1 MDVYKFGG
9 ASVADAQGVRNV
21 TGILEKMKGRP
32 VMVVVSAM
40 GKTTNAL
47 ETVAEAYYAGRR
59 DEALEIF
66 RQLFDRH
73 IGVLRELTTAG
84 SDKAEAH
91 LDEFR
96 TEVEWLLH
104 DRPVHPFDYYYD
116 QIVCVGELIST
127 VIVAAALQAAGR
139 RVQWVDVRDIIR
151 TDDQF
156 RSANIDMTFTAGQV
170 DRIIKPAFASSD
182 IVLTQGFIGATD
194 ENESTT
200 LGREGSDYTAAVFA
214 SLLGAN
220 ALTIWKDVPGV
231 MNADPRTTPDAVFI
245 PTLSYDEAVE
255 MTFYGAQVIHPK
267 TLHPLRKHA
276 IPLQVRSF
284 VHPEAT
290 GTLIGPD
297 KVEGLPPIVIR
308 KDGQVMMELKTQDR
322 QFLRGEMLTRLF
334 EMLDDQQLSVN
345 LISTEALGVKL
356 CADDRPE
363 RVEAFCLEAAG
374 LFEIELR
381 RGLSMLS
388 LRHSTAELIRSL
400 TAGRQI
406 LMRTECPQVAQF
418 LFGD

>member
-73 IGVLRELTTAG
+73 IGVLRELATAG

-104 DRPVHPFDYYYD
+104 DRPVRPFDYYYD
-116 QIVCVGELIST
+116 QIVCVGELMST

-156 RSANIDMTFTAGQV
+156 RSANIDMSFTAGQV

-214 SLLGAN
+214 SLLGAD

-345 LISTEALGVKL
+345 LISIEALGVKL

>member
-1 MDVYKFGG
+1 
-9 ASVADAQGVRNV
+9 
-21 TGILEKMKGRP
+21 
-32 VMVVVSAM
+32 
-40 GKTTNAL
+40 
-47 ETVAEAYYAGRR
+47 
-59 DEALEIF
+59 
-66 RQLFDRH
+66 
-73 IGVLRELTTAG
+73 
-84 SDKAEAH
+84 
-91 LDEFR
+91 
-96 TEVEWLLH
+96 
-104 DRPVHPFDYYYD
+104 
-116 QIVCVGELIST
+116 
-127 VIVAAALQAAGR
+127 
-139 RVQWVDVRDIIR
+139 
-151 TDDQF
+151 
-156 RSANIDMTFTAGQV
+156 MTFTAGQV

-334 EMLDDQQLSVN
+334 EMLDDQQLSIN